1 MFDVLVD
8 KVGHVYGYDQDAV
21 LVELA
26 DGSGQAVYR
35 YDVTAT
41 VDAEN
46 NILTNN
52 GPQTPQAADSFTQE
66 QLEADGYGQSSG
78 E

>member
-8 KVGHVYGYDQDAV
+8 KAGHVYGYDQDAV

-52 GPQTPQAADSFTQE
+52 GP
-66 QLEADGYGQSSG
+66 
-78 E
+78 